1 MNSVLLDD
9 QPDDLIDQ
17 YFVAAHVGLNQS
29 KTALMVSSQLW
40 IFIPYTRG
48 GRNKFIF
55 SEASLVPPSLLILRR
70 TIIFCSQL
78 GFSDSGSSMD

>member
-29 KTALMVSSQLW
+29 KTALMVSSQLL
-40 IFIPYTRG
+40 IFIPYTTSYYYILLTDLLST
-48 GRNKFIF
+48 RN
-55 SEASLVPPSLLILRR
+55 
-70 TIIFCSQL
+70 L
-78 GFSDSGSSMD
+78 GFRVLEVPWSNGLK